1 MYREHIKFVNMKEA
15 EIVHTALENLK
26 NNIGIKA
33 TLEKLS
39 DKQYD
44 GIIKL
49 MIDKKPIRFEVEIKS
64 ELRKNQLA
72 PIVMKLKTKQNMMI
86 CATRIYPKVKEILR
100 ENNIAWLEGNGN
112 IYFNTKGKMVW
123 VETQKPLLPQKEKP
137 NRAFTRMGL
146 QVVFH
151 LLNNQ
156 ALVKEN
162 YRVISDKTG
171 TALGNVSNVFNGLK
185 ASGFIVLKNKK
196 EKALINKREL
206 LDKWL
211 TTYQDVLKPAIDL
224 GKFRFANQEN
234 YINWKNLKLN
244 TPLTQWGG
252 EPAAET
258 LTDYLRPA
266 EYTLY
271 TKELK
276 PELMKKYRL
285 LPDENGDVVVYK
297 KFWIGDQE
305 ESNLVPPLLVYADLM
320 LKNEKRCQETARLI
334 YERFLEKQF

>member
-1 MYREHIKFVNMKEA
+1 MKEA

-26 NNIGIKA
+26 NYVGIKA
-33 TLEKLS
+33 TWENMS
-39 DKQYD
+39 GEQYD

-49 MIDKKPIRFEVEIKS
+49 TVDKTPIRFEVEIKS
-64 ELRKNQLA
+64 ELREHQLA
-72 PIVMKLKTKQNMMI
+72 PIVTKLKAIKNMMI
-86 CATRIYPKVKEILR
+86 CATRIYPKVKEVLR

-112 IYFNTKGKMVW
+112 IYFNAEGKMVW
-123 VETQKPLLPQKEKP
+123 VETQKPLLTQKEKL

-146 QVVFH
+146 QVVFQ

-156 ALVKEN
+156 ALIEEN
-162 YRVISDKTG
+162 YRVIADKTG

-185 ASGFIVLKNKK
+185 ASGFIVMKNKK
-196 EKALINKREL
+196 EKALINKKEL

-211 TTYQDVLKPAIDL
+211 TAYQDVLKPAINL
-224 GKFRFANQEN
+224 GKFRFTDQES
-234 YINWKNLKLN
+234 YLNWKNLKLN

-266 EYTLY
+266 EYIIY
-271 TKELK
+271 TTEPK